1 MENPCITIKRFNND
15 YKTLQ
20 IITQDSS
27 EAVFIVKFSWLQK
40 NVGADISQFIKD
52 IRGISVL
59 VYLDTDKLDLVLPM
73 FNQGVQGF
81 FTEHITK
88 EEFGYCLDELLA
100 GRTFFSQDLIP
111 LLLTSNKTT
120 KTGPTHPIISQRESE
135 ILKLIIAGYT
145 NKEIAAKLYLS
156 ARTVEGHRAR
166 LLQKFDVRNTAELVF
181 EATRNQEVA

>member
-1 MENPCITIKRFNND
+1 MDTEKTTLYLCKDTELFYMSICYLVMENPCITIKRFNND

-59 VYLDTDKLDLVLPM
+59 VYLDTDKLDLILPM

-100 GRTFFSQDLIP
+100 GRTFFFARFDPFASYKHQSIKDRASSP
-111 LLLTSNKTT
+111 
-120 KTGPTHPIISQRESE
+120 HH
-135 ILKLIIAGYT
+135 
-145 NKEIAAKLYLS
+145 LS
-156 ARTVEGHRAR
+156 TRI
-166 LLQKFDVRNTAELVF
+166 RNT
-181 EATRNQEVA
+181 